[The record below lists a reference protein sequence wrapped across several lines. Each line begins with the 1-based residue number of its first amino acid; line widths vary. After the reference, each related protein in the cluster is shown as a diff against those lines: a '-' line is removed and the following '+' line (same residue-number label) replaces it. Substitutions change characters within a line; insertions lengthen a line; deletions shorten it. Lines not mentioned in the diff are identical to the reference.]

1 MAKSKKGDD
10 QEKLTGAEDQSAN
23 APKQSARRKFLK
35 GAGGLVAAAALSPL
49 AKAQSESKDLTVN
62 MPLDAE
68 KVAAIQNCLAKGTL
82 SFTISKVDLQTG
94 KFTDPWL
101 YD

>member
-1 MAKSKKGDD
+1 MAKSKKGDN
-10 QEKLTGAEDQSAN
+10 QEKLAGAEEKAAN
-23 APKQSARRKFLK
+23 EPKQSARRKFLK

-49 AKAQSESKDLTVN
+49 AKAQSETRDITLN
-62 MPLDAE
+62 LPLDAE
-68 KVAAIQNCLAKGTL
+68 KIAAIQNCLSKGTL

-94 KFTDPWL
+94 KVGDPWL